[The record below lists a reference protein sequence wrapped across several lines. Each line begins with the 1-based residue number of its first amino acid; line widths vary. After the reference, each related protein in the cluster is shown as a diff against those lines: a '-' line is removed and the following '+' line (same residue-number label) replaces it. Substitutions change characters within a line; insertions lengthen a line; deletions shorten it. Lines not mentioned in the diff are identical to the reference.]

1 MNTTTNFDF
10 SSIPSTKPASYKQV
24 KFRAGNVA
32 VALLFNK
39 LGLIPETGLKATN
52 YKLFSQM
59 GMALQTAT
67 VNKPLTHGDIQEMGK
82 NPAKFAKI
90 FHAAFQE
97 LFLTPSGL
105 EKLLKSDKVPAAK
118 IKKAIKAYSEIT
130 GKEVATV
137 AVRKS
142 TADDKATIAVKESK
156 TPKNLNSVAGVA
168 REITELSKTPKT
180 PKNLNS
186 VASIERE
193 IDKLYLMMERLSL
206 KNS

>member
-10 SSIPSTKPASYKQV
+10 SSIPATKPASYKQV

-59 GMALQTAT
+59 GMALQTAAAD
-67 VNKPLTHGDIQEMGK
+67 KPLTHGDIQEMGK
-82 NPAKFAKI
+82 HPAKFSKI

-97 LFLTPSGL
+97 LFLSPSGL
-105 EKLLKSDKVPAAK
+105 EKLLTQDKVPAAK
-118 IKKAIKAYSEIT
+118 IKKAVNAYSKIT
-130 GKEVATV
+130 GKETAKI

-142 TADDKATIAVKESK
+142 TADDDKATVVVKESK
-156 TPKNLNSVAGVA
+156 TPK
-168 REITELSKTPKT
+168 TPKT
-180 PKNLNS
+180 PKTLDT
-186 VASIERE
+186 VAGIERE
-193 IDKLYLMMERLSL
+193 IDKLYLMMERLSQQEA
-206 KNS
+206 